1 MRFQEVPTTTVSCTE
16 QPTAQL
22 TQINYLGAEDRKLF
36 LGGLS
41 WETKEPQLKE
51 YFEKFGEIE
60 SINLKLDP
68 MTGRSRCF
76 AFLVFK
82 ERSSIEQVLGS
93 GDHAIN
99 SKKIDVKRARAKP
112 GKIFIGGLTPE
123 MSDDEIKNYF
133 SQFGTVTECEMPFD
147 KTKNQRK
154 NFCFVTFEREETMK
168 EVLKVPKQKIGEV
181 EVDVKKATP
190 KMGQYLKCFSK
201 IRIRT

>member
-1 MRFQEVPTTTVSCTE
+1 M
-16 QPTAQL
+16 
-22 TQINYLGAEDRKLF
+22 
-36 LGGLS
+36 GGLS

-190 KMGQYLKCFSK
+190 KMGQYLICFSK
-201 IRIRT
+201 IKIRTSTNVPR